1 MRFFMML
8 IGFFISFS
16 VQALQLTEVKMTPE
30 NQTVVMKFLY
40 PTSQFAKTEENR
52 IQSFWTLPPALK
64 ARFKQVSEGKNVTH
78 VISEFHQAFVL
89 DKKLDKKN
97 ERYVVILL
105 NNSLRG
111 TDFDDAAEQV
121 CKSCIGIVGLAVIN
135 LTNGY
140 PQLIAY
146 EPVAATLGSGGSLAA
161 AKILQIGPERYGF
174 LFNTV
179 TPVGMGYVVEYFT
192 LVDLALKQE
201 ILSTESGKDLQFLC
215 DLEKS
220 KNCNKYHY
228 HSRVK
233 IQTHLPVQF
242 GRYPIQIEK
251 KGMNYNELTDK
262 AFPYHVREQYYFNG
276 KKYVL
281 KK

>member
-1 MRFFMML
+1 MLRFFC
-8 IGFFISFS
+8 GFLFLFVHFS
-16 VQALQLTEVKMTPE
+16 AMALQLTEVKMTPE

-40 PTSQFAKTEENR
+40 PTSQLAKTEENR

-78 VISEFHQAFVL
+78 VISEFHQAFV
-89 DKKLDKKN
+89 LDKKN

-174 LFNTV
+174 LFDTV

>member
-1 MRFFMML
+1 MLRFFC
-8 IGFFISFS
+8 GFLFLVVHFS
-16 VQALQLTEVKMTPE
+16 AMALQLTEVKMTPE

-40 PTSQFAKTEENR
+40 PTSQFAKTEENM

-89 DKKLDKKN
+89 DKEN

-111 TDFDDAAEQV
+111 TDFDDAAEYV

-174 LFNTV
+174 LFDTA

-251 KGMNYNELTDK
+251 KGMNYNELTNK
-262 AFPYHVREQYYFNG
+262 AFQYHVREQYYFNG